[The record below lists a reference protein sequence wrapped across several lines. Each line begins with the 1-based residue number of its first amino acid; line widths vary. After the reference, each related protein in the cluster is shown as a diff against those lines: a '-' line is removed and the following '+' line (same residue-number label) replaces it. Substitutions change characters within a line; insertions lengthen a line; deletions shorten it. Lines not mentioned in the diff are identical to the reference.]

1 MRDSNA
7 ILKITLRLSA
17 FEAKK
22 LSAFARFKHNLKNSF
37 APLCLR
43 GKKNSEMLK
52 WKIKPFEAL
61 NVNELYDV
69 LKLRSEIFV
78 VEQNCVYLDLDGKD
92 KKALHLIGEY
102 EGKIVAYSRLFD
114 AGISF
119 DNASIGRVVVDA
131 NYRDKKWGHEL
142 MHEAI
147 AGIKANFGKEAITIG
162 AQLYLKKFYESHGFV
177 QTSEMYLED
186 DIPHIEMIRD

>member
-1 MRDSNA
+1 M
-7 ILKITLRLSA
+7 
-17 FEAKK
+17 E
-22 LSAFARFKHNLKNSF
+22 
-37 APLCLR
+37 
-43 GKKNSEMLK
+43 LK

-102 EGKIVAYSRLFD
+102 DGKTVAYVRLFD

-131 NYRDKKWGHEL
+131 NYRDRKWGHDL
-142 MHEAI
+142 MREAI
-147 AGIKANFGKEAITIG
+147 AAIKSNFDKEAITIG

-186 DIPHIEMIRD
+186 DIEHIEMTRG

>member
-1 MRDSNA
+1 M
-7 ILKITLRLSA
+7 
-17 FEAKK
+17 AKK
-22 LSAFARFKHNLKNSF
+22 ERM
-37 APLCLR
+37 
-43 GKKNSEMLK
+43 ELK

-61 NVNELYDV
+61 NVNELYDL

-92 KKALHLIGEY
+92 KKALHLMGEY

-142 MHEAI
+142 MEVAI
-147 AGIKANFGKEAITIG
+147 AEIKSNFGKDKITIG

-186 DIPHIEMIRD
+186 DIEHIEMIRG

>member
-1 MRDSNA
+1 VA
-7 ILKITLRLSA
+7 KPKLRM
-17 FEAKK
+17 E
-22 LSAFARFKHNLKNSF
+22 
-37 APLCLR
+37 
-43 GKKNSEMLK
+43 LK

-61 NVNELYDV
+61 TPNELYD
-69 LKLRSEIFV
+69 LLRLRSEIFV

-92 KKALHLIGEY
+92 KKALHLMGEF

-119 DNASIGRVVVDA
+119 DNASIGRVTVDQ
-131 NYRDKKWGHEL
+131 NYRDRKWGHEL
-142 MHEAI
+142 MREAI
-147 AGIKANFGKEAITIG
+147 AAIKSNFGKEKITIG

-186 DIPHIEMIRD
+186 DIPHIEMVRE

>member
-1 MRDSNA
+1 MCLSPDSYRD
-7 ILKITLRLSA
+7 
-17 FEAKK
+17 
-22 LSAFARFKHNLKNSF
+22 
-37 APLCLR
+37 R
-43 GKKNSEMLK
+43 GKKNSKMLK

-61 NVNELYDV
+61 NVNELYD
-69 LKLRSEIFV
+69 LLRLRSEIFV

-131 NYRDKKWGHEL
+131 SYRDKKWGHEL
-142 MHEAI
+142 MREAI
-147 AGIKANFGKEAITIG
+147 AGVKSNFGKDKITIG

-186 DIPHIEMIRD
+186 DIPHIEMIRE